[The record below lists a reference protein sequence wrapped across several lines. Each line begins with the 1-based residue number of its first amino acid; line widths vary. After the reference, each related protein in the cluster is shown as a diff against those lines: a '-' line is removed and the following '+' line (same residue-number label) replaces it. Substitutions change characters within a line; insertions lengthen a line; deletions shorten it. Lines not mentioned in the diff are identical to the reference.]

1 METHTSCLVLTQCC
15 FFLPYS
21 LSDSYHSC
29 WEKKTLI
36 SYPPT
41 GIWIRNK
48 LKPRFMKRCKCLT
61 KHHCNLGSKMKAWS
75 SERMQALSVLIADVK
90 PGPYL
95 VYCCTP
101 KNIWWD
107 NRRPDRED
115 ALCIQD
121 SSTQNSYHRYIHSK
135 IQSERSQKRQNQQQQ
150 QHSASQQAQIYRW
163 GCCRKLGDSNLTLQI
178 VHSSQQ
184 FG

>member
-1 METHTSCLVLTQCC
+1 METHTSCSVLIQCC
-15 FFLPYS
+15 FFLSYS

-48 LKPRFMKRCKCLT
+48 LKPRSRKKCRCLT
-61 KHHCNLGSKMKAWS
+61 KQRCNLGSKMKTLS
-75 SERMQALSVLIADVK
+75 SEHMQAFSVLIADMK
-90 PGPYL
+90 LGPYL
-95 VYCCTP
+95 VYWCTP
-101 KNIWWD
+101 KKLHPYLMGQQETWH
-107 NRRPDRED
+107 RRCT
-115 ALCIQD
+115 LCPSQLH
-121 SSTQNSYHRYIHSK
+121 TKQLCIHSK
-135 IQSERSQKRQNQQQQ
+135 IQSERSQKRRKQQQ
-150 QHSASQQAQIYRW
+150 QHSANQQTQIYRW